1 MGSETHT
8 QTAVLAWATAVSL
21 FDPRGGIH
29 FSIPIRPYLISISAL
44 TAGRKRRAERG
55 DPQWWVAAP
64 GRGGE
69 CRRRRG
75 VPARLAQAVPVR
87 GGLAARKRESEEE
100 RSSEDRW
107 GIQRNRREIERE
119 KEAFF

>member
-44 TAGRKRRAERG
+44 TAGRKRRAERR

-64 GRGGE
+64 SGAGSAGGE
-69 CRRRRG
+69 G
-75 VPARLAQAVPVR
+75 VPARLAGRAGTGGTR
-87 GGLAARKRESEEE
+87 GK
-100 RSSEDRW
+100 
-107 GIQRNRREIERE
+107 
-119 KEAFF
+119 